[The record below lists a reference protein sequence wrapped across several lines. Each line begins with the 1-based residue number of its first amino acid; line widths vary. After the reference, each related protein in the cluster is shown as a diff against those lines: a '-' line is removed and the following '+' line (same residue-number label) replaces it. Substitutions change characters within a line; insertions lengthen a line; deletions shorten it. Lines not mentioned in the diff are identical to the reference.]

1 MARSRSPRLLFYSH
15 NGVGVGHVQRQL
27 RLARAYA
34 RRHPGTG
41 TLLVTGSHAVGS
53 LRFPAGVD
61 FVKLPSIRMVDR
73 YRSWVP
79 RDVDLTIEEVMR
91 MRADLL
97 RQSVKRFK
105 PDLLVADFLPSGP
118 YGELIP
124 ALEELGRRGGTAL
137 AGFRDIVDEPAFVRE
152 LWQETGVARA
162 LADHYAGS
170 LVYGTKAVVDFASEY
185 GLADGAESIHYV
197 GYLGRRARPKLPP
210 DCRAPFILATTGG
223 GVDGGP
229 LLRQFAAAAA
239 QLRPRL
245 GGTWLAVAGPLLPE
259 DELALLA
266 EEAERAG
273 VTVARSLR
281 RMGDLIAG
289 ADVVV
294 GMSGYNT
301 ACELLSCSTP
311 AVIVPRSGPSREQR
325 LRADW
330 LARWGRAEVL
340 EPDGLQPAALGEAI
354 ERALARVAQKGERV
368 DLGGVAN
375 ALDLFDR
382 AANGALAPGTAA

>member
-1 MARSRSPRLLFYSH
+1 MGRSPRLLFYSH

-73 YRSWVP
+73 YRNWVP
-79 RDVDLTIEEVMR
+79 RDVDLSIEEVMR

-124 ALEELGRRGGTAL
+124 ALEELRRRGGTAL

-152 LWQETGVARA
+152 LWQETGVRGA
-162 LADHYAGS
+162 LAEHYAGS

-185 GLADGAESIHYV
+185 GLSERPEAIHYV
-197 GYLGRRARPKLPP
+197 GYLGRRARPKLPQ

-229 LLRQFAAAAA
+229 LLRQFAAAAGR
-239 QLRPRL
+239 LRRRL

-259 DELALLA
+259 DELELVA

-281 RMGDLIAG
+281 RMGDLMAG

-311 AVIVPRSGPSREQR
+311 AVIVPRPGPSREQR

-354 ERALARVAQKGERV
+354 ERALDRVPHKGTRV
-368 DLGGVAN
+368 DLGGVAK
-375 ALDLFDR
+375 ALDLFDL
-382 AANGALAPGTAA
+382 AARGALESGTAA

>member
-124 ALEELGRRGGTAL
+124 ALEELRRRGGTAL

-185 GLADGAESIHYV
+185 GLAGRADEIHYV
-197 GYLGRRARPKLPP
+197 GYLGRRARPKLPQ
-210 DCRAPFILATTGG
+210 DCHAPFILATTGG

-239 QLRPRL
+239 RLRPRL
-245 GGTWLAVAGPLLPE
+245 GGTWLAVAGPLLPD
-259 DELALLA
+259 DELTLLA
-266 EEAERAG
+266 AEAERSG

-354 ERALARVAQKGERV
+354 ERALGRVAQKGERV
-368 DLGGVAN
+368 DLGGVAK

-382 AANGALAPGTAA
+382 AANGALASGTAA